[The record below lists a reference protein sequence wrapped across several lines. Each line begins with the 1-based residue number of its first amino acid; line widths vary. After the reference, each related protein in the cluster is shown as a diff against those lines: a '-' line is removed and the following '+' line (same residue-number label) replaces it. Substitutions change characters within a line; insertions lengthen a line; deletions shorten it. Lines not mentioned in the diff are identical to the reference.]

1 MFFITFCSAFGLEER
16 LNLVLTIFLR
26 EEYIEKLAKI
36 RKERFT
42 PVADF
47 EKHFEESV

>member
-1 MFFITFCSAFGLEER
+1 MRKHIENIMMFPFEEESA
-16 LNLVLTIFLR
+16 VR

-42 PVADF
+42 PIADF
-47 EKHFEESV
+47 EKHFEVSEY